1 MANGRHQSLAGRADQ
16 AGLLCAAANA
26 PLTFQRTLMPR
37 STIDQALVTGLSAA
51 ANHALVSLVQESIQA
66 AALVAAGQAR
76 SGRVHEGR
84 WGRTSIAADLA
95 AIGAGLALQRAL
107 PQRHREKLE
116 RAAGRTGGFVLATSG
131 TAGVVVGA
139 LQETFDRS
147 GAKRGRSY
155 AIVAPAAAGVA
166 AANIWRVRR
175 AAHADTDLPPEAS
188 QASMAKSIA
197 YGLGIAGAMSALGAG
212 ERKFAD
218 KIAQGLARVLPG
230 NEALWRP
237 VGHAASLAALGFGTR
252 FLAEKMLHRIETVQE
267 SMDAAF
273 DLAPPD
279 ENVSGSY
286 ESLVPF
292 DTLSR
297 AGRRYVWTITPPDV
311 ISDVMGEA
319 VTKTPI
325 RAYVGLGSADDRD
338 ARVELTMR
346 ELERTNAFERSWLLV
361 ASPTGTGY
369 VNYAAVSIM
378 EFLSRGD
385 CATVAMQYS
394 ARPSPLSLDRVVDGR
409 RQTRKLMAALRER
422 LEQIPH
428 GKRPK
433 VVLFGESLGAWTSQ
447 DAFVDH
453 GTQGLVDHGVD
464 YAIWIGT
471 PNFSKWKER
480 VLYDDGPEIDR
491 SLIGVFNDIDEWKA
505 TPPAER
511 ERIRYV
517 MITHYDDGVAVFGP
531 SLAIQAPEWL
541 GPPETRPAP
550 VPKGMRWLP
559 TTTFFQVLVDM
570 KNAANVVP
578 GAFAAKGHDYRADLL
593 PFFHAVLGLKA
604 TPEQLEKIA
613 AWLEKRELARS
624 HWMKEHDVAGKSL
637 AATVLTRL
645 IDEERANGGTPDER
659 LMQLVRSVAFEEF
672 DAGSPGPA
680 GDTTP

>member
-175 AAHADTDLPPEAS
+175 AAHADADLPPEES

-369 VNYAAVSIM
+369 VNYAAVSII

-409 RQTRKLMAALRER
+409 RQTRKLMAALRR
-422 LEQIPH
+422 T
-428 GKRPK
+428 
-433 VVLFGESLGAWTSQ
+433 LGA
-447 DAFVDH
+447 D
-453 GTQGLVDHGVD
+453 
-464 YAIWIGT
+464 
-471 PNFSKWKER
+471 
-480 VLYDDGPEIDR
+480 
-491 SLIGVFNDIDEWKA
+491 
-505 TPPAER
+505 PAR
-511 ERIRYV
+511 
-517 MITHYDDGVAVFGP
+517 
-531 SLAIQAPEWL
+531 
-541 GPPETRPAP
+541 
-550 VPKGMRWLP
+550 
-559 TTTFFQVLVDM
+559 
-570 KNAANVVP
+570 
-578 GAFAAKGHDYRADLL
+578 
-593 PFFHAVLGLKA
+593 
-604 TPEQLEKIA
+604 
-613 AWLEKRELARS
+613 
-624 HWMKEHDVAGKSL
+624 
-637 AATVLTRL
+637 
-645 IDEERANGGTPDER
+645 
-659 LMQLVRSVAFEEF
+659 
-672 DAGSPGPA
+672 
-680 GDTTP
+680 